1 MKNRRISLPS
11 DNNFWHRKKRRSRRS
26 SRKSNSSGD
35 ILNTKML
42 RLMVDLMPSA
52 VYTCSPETG
61 DCTWVNMRLLKY
73 TGLNLED
80 LLGRGWIEAVHPDDR
95 DSVLEMWNTTFSR
108 GEGSS
113 ADYRMRRFDGQYRWF
128 LGRAGPLRDA
138 RGVNIRWFGTCI
150 DIHDQKLAEQRQS
163 RQLHIEANEKKYRL
177 LAEAIPQIVFTATP
191 KDGITYVNNKWFAY
205 SGQT

>member
-1 MKNRRISLPS
+1 
-11 DNNFWHRKKRRSRRS
+11 
-26 SRKSNSSGD
+26 
-35 ILNTKML
+35 
-42 RLMVDLMPSA
+42 
-52 VYTCSPETG
+52 
-61 DCTWVNMRLLKY
+61 MRLLKY

-95 DSVLEMWNTTFSR
+95 DSVLEMGNTAFSR
-108 GEGSS
+108 
-113 ADYRMRRFDGQYRWF
+113 
-128 LGRAGPLRDA
+128 
-138 RGVNIRWFGTCI
+138 VNIRWFGTCI

-205 SGQT
+205 SGQTEEQAKNLGFLSHVQPDDRATCRLPEDTQSDIELDYSIEVRLLQSDGEYRWHLVKCISVEMSEQGRKWLGT